1 MSNRKKSVT
10 QGLQYKDEGYTR
22 LKNDGTQEKEKRQRS
37 KFKNIGLTK
46 ANFINLRALRRKTPN
61 QETSEVT
68 GMANESNTSSCT
80 DGWKTDGTNY
90 WSLVKSKQKRTEKA
104 ITLIQKIGS
113 GHKKARGF
121 GRASFLRPG
130 V

>member
-1 MSNRKKSVT
+1 MMALKRKK
-10 QGLQYKDEGYTR
+10 KDKDPS
-22 LKNDGTQEKEKRQRS
+22 LKK
-37 KFKNIGLTK
+37 IGLTK
-46 ANFINLRALRRKTPN
+46 ANFISLRALRRKTPN

-68 GMANESNTSSCT
+68 GMANESNTSSYT
-80 DGWKTDGTNY
+80 EGWKTDGTNY

-104 ITLIQKIGS
+104 ITLIQKMGS